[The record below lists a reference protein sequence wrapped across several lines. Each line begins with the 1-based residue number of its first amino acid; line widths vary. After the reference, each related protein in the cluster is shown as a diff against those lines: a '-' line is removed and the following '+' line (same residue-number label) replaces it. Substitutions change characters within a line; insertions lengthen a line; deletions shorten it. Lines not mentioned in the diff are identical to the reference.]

1 MLRLL
6 SAACA
11 LPLLLAASGAAAHI
25 VGPPAPRPS
34 SPPYGDA
41 GQKDDEARYRLD
53 LREVDKVIREGR
65 ETGRFS
71 KQDAKGLRRE
81 RQQIE
86 SLAQR
91 YGDDGMSPREAEEL
105 YMRERVLEKSG
116 ATARQGQ
123 ALRSVPI
130 PRHPEPSSG

>member
-11 LPLLLAASGAAAHI
+11 LPLLLAASGAGAHI

-34 SPPYGDA
+34 SPPYGDIR
-41 GQKDDEARYRLD
+41 QKDDEARYRLD

-65 ETGRFS
+65 ETGRLS

-105 YMRERVLEKSG
+105 YMRERVLESQ
-116 ATARQGQ
+116 ARLPGKGK
-123 ALRSVPI
+123 R
-130 PRHPEPSSG
+130 